1 MNQYNFLMTGTK
13 DTIEKYVKLQ
23 SSTVKV
29 LMDSNNVPS
38 IIINEMIRF
47 SLNKGLIE
55 VLGKSTN
62 ENHFQMVEIGLVT
75 CTIIAEIFE

>member
-62 ENHFQMVEIGLVT
+62 ENYFQMV
-75 CTIIAEIFE
+75 